1 MKVVEEVKRLE
12 AELAGARESA
22 KDQLLAK
29 AKEAVDALFE
39 IGFAYDLIEQASD
52 PSVTRTSRTC
62 SICKKSG
69 HTKSKCPALRTA
81 SGIDN
86 NGAKTSASA

>member
-29 AKEAVDALFE
+29 AKELVDALFE
-39 IGFAYDLIEQASD
+39 IGFAYDLVEQTSE
-52 PSVTRTSRTC
+52 PSAAKTSRTC

-81 SGIDN
+81 SETN
-86 NGAKTSASA
+86 NVGAKASASA